1 MSKPLADIM
10 KAMDDKM
17 LMDLFGS
24 LSREIGEV
32 KAEVKDGINRIDVRL
47 ARQVGILNGGAR
59 QMSRLITWSEDID
72 ALLAQRDARIAELAH
87 RIDKLEG
94 KA

>member
-1 MSKPLADIM
+1 
-10 KAMDDKM
+10 M

-32 KAEVKDGINRIDVRL
+32 KEEVAGVKRITDRIDARL
-47 ARQVGILNGGAR
+47 AKQAGILNGGAR
-59 QMSRLITWSEDID
+59 QTARLITWSEDID
-72 ALLAQRDARIAELAH
+72 TLLAERDARIAELAH

>member
-1 MSKPLADIM
+1 M
-10 KAMDDKM
+10 KAMADKT

-24 LSREIGEV
+24 LWREIGEV
-32 KAEVKDGINRIDVRL
+32 KAELREGINRIDMRL
-47 ARQVGILNGGAR
+47 ARQSGILNAGAR
-59 QMSRLITWSEDID
+59 QMARLITWSEDVD
-72 ALLAQRDARIAELAH
+72 TLLAQRDARIAELAH

>member
-1 MSKPLADIM
+1 M
-10 KAMDDKM
+10 KVMDDKP

-32 KAEVKDGINRIDVRL
+32 KAEVADVKEGINRIDLRL
-47 ARQVGILNGGAR
+47 ARQSGILNGGAR
-59 QMSRLITWSEDID
+59 QMARLVTWSEDID
-72 ALLAQRDARIAELAH
+72 TLLAHRDARIAELAH

>member
-1 MSKPLADIM
+1 
-10 KAMDDKM
+10 MDDKI
-17 LMDLFGS
+17 LMDQFGS

-32 KAEVKDGINRIDVRL
+32 KAEVADVKDGINRIDVRL

-59 QMSRLITWSEDID
+59 QMARLITWSEDID
-72 ALLAQRDARIAELAH
+72 TLLAQRDARIEELAH